1 MSDLASAPKGSRL
14 RIVFLGRRNVGKS
27 SLINALTRQE
37 TSLVSATAGTTTDP
51 VEKHMELKGIGPV
64 VIVDTAG
71 TDDEGEL
78 GLARVGRTKREL
90 ARADV
95 VVLVCEQGAW
105 GDEERKLCDIAAS
118 RSLPLVIAFSKAD
131 LADGQEDAGAPD
143 LPERAQI
150 VSVSSTE
157 KRGIDDLAAA
167 IVRASGQRAAA
178 PEHVVSH
185 LVPYQ
190 GLAVLVTPI
199 DSAAPTG
206 RLILPQ
212 VQAIRDLLDGHCS
225 ALVVQTD
232 DLAAALARLDG
243 HPDIVV
249 TDSQAFAE
257 VDAIVPPEVPMT
269 SFSILFARLK
279 GDLTELVAGAG
290 ALATLKPGDR
300 VLISEACTHRSTCED
315 IGTVK
320 IPRLLEKKLCPGLVV
335 EHSQGVDFPDDLSDF
350 KLVIHCGS
358 CMLNRAAM
366 LSRMQFCKEAGV
378 PITNYGMTVA
388 HALGILP
395 RALQPIEG
403 ALEAYEQAMGA

>member
-14 RIVFLGRRNVGKS
+14 RIVFIGRRNVGKS

-51 VEKHMELKGIGPV
+51 VEKHMEIKGIGPV

-105 GDEERKLCDIAAS
+105 GDDERKLCEIAAS
-118 RSLPLVIAFSKAD
+118 RSLPLVVAFSKTD
-131 LADGQEDAGAPD
+131 VAGAPAEGEAS
-143 LPERAQI
+143 LPAGVRQVA
-150 VSVSSTE
+150 VSATE
-157 KRGIDDLAAA
+157 KRGIDELAAA
-167 IVRASGQRAAA
+167 IVKASGQRAAA

-199 DSAAPTG
+199 DAAAPTG

-232 DLAAALARLDG
+232 DLTATLARLDG

-279 GDLTELVAGAG
+279 GELNELVRGAG
-290 ALATLKPGDR
+290 ALATLEPGDR

-335 EHSQGVDFPDDLSDF
+335 EHSQGVDFPDDLSDY
-350 KLVIHCGS
+350 KVVIHCGA

-366 LSRMQFCKEAGV
+366 LARMQFCREAGV
-378 PITNYGMTVA
+378 PITNYGMTIA

-395 RALQPIEG
+395 RALQPLEG
-403 ALEAYEQAMGA
+403 ALEAYEEAMGR

>member
-1 MSDLASAPKGSRL
+1 MGDLASAPKGSRL

-51 VEKHMELKGIGPV
+51 VEKHMEIKGIGPV

-78 GLARVGRTKREL
+78 GFARVGRTKREL

-95 VVLVCEQGAW
+95 VVLVSEQGTW
-105 GDEERKLCDIAAS
+105 GSEERKLIDIAVS
-118 RSLPLVIAFSKAD
+118 RSLPLVVAFSKSD
-131 LADGQEDAGAPD
+131 LADAVPD
-143 LPERAQI
+143 EGESSLPDGVQAVT
-150 VSVSSTE
+150 VSATE

-178 PEHVVSH
+178 PEHVISH

-232 DLAAALARLDG
+232 DLAVALDRLDG

-257 VDAIVPPEVPMT
+257 VDAIVPPEVSMT

-279 GDLTELVAGAG
+279 GDLAELVRGAG
-290 ALATLKPGDR
+290 TLATLQPGDR
-300 VLISEACTHRSTCED
+300 VLIAEACTHRSTCED

-320 IPRLLEKKLCPGLVV
+320 IPNLLEKKLCPGLVV
-335 EHSQGVDFPDDLSDF
+335 EHSQGVDFPDDLSEF
-350 KLVIHCGS
+350 KLVIHCGA
-358 CMLNRAAM
+358 CMLNRVAM
-366 LSRMQFCKEAGV
+366 LSRIAFAKEAGV
-378 PITNYGMTVA
+378 SITNYGMTIA

-403 ALEAYEQAMGA
+403 ALEAYEEAMGR